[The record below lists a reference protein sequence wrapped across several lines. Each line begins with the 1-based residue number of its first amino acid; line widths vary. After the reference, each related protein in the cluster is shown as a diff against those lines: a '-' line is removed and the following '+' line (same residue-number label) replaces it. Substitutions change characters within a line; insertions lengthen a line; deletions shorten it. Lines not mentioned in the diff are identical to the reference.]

1 MSYLGPDIMELPT
14 AVSEP
19 GMVLISPGMT
29 ESLVRALIETHA
41 HPGRI
46 VTVRRGKMEG
56 VPMEIYDTDG
66 EGSVLWNPAD
76 AESEEGAHYTDL
88 FLRVVDDGETL
99 KIRRPA

>member
-1 MSYLGPDIMELPT
+1 MELPT
-14 AVSEP
+14 EAEP
-19 GMVLISPGMT
+19 LGDILISPGMP
-29 ESLVRALIETHA
+29 ESLVKALIEAHA